1 MANNSLDLI
10 TDHDDLI
17 NLPPPPHA
25 TSPLRETQI
34 ERKYKLPGFE
44 TLRAVHYD
52 GTEQSL
58 RYIDLTID
66 VFNFFLARRIHL
78 HVAKNSTTKNQW
90 FWGWEQLHNHHLHG
104 NVWPWIGQPVAT
116 PFEPYHPWTLANPQ
130 NKLRKLVVDLAKHFH
145 DELIRKK
152 AEQGISYVPVDLREE
167 LGHRIF
173 SERTAQEKLLKE
185 ASSAKKAGKEKEHIE
200 NEAAEKY
207 LGLVPSGR
215 GVSAPSGVEL
225 TADVLEGLS
234 KLGTHTA
241 SHTSKLYFIISHSYL
256 ILMHIRH

>member
-1 MANNSLDLI
+1 M
-10 TDHDDLI
+10 
-17 NLPPPPHA
+17 
-25 TSPLRETQI
+25 

-116 PFEPYHPWTLANPQ
+116 PFEPYHPWTLGNPQ

-185 ASSAKKAGKEKEHIE
+185 ASSAKKAGKEKERIE

-225 TADVLEGLS
+225 TADVREGLS
-234 KLGTHTA
+234 KLGTHTS
-241 SHTSKLYFIISHSYL
+241 SHTSKLYFI
-256 ILMHIRH
+256 HIRILF